1 MKVKVIKKFFD
12 KHTKKLHKAGTIL
25 DIDEKRYEEII
36 SVDAGLVEVVVAEN
50 ATPVEDE
57 TPVEDKKPTEKKK
70 TTKKATKK
78 DTE

>member
-1 MKVKVIKKFFD
+1 MEVKVLKKFFD
-12 KHTKKLHKAGTIL
+12 KHTKELHNAGATL
-25 DIDEKRYEEII
+25 NIDEKRYKEII

-57 TPVEDKKPTEKKK
+57 APAKKNK